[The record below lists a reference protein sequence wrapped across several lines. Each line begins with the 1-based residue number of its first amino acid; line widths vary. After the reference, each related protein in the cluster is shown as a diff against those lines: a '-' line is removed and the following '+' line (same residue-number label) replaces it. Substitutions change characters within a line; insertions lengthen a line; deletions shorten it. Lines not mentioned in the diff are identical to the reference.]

1 MYDLGQAVSQ
11 LIHQKPKQKKKIN
24 YTSPKLETYITINNI
39 IKKIKNIIHGMGKI
53 FYNYVY
59 DMVFV
64 FSTQNR
70 GNLKS
75 KLIKNGQNI
84 QM

>member
-1 MYDLGQAVSQ
+1 M
-11 LIHQKPKQKKKIN
+11 
-24 YTSPKLETYITINNI
+24 EW
-39 IKKIKNIIHGMGKI
+39 GKI

-64 FSTQNR
+64 SNTQNH

-75 KLIKNGQNI
+75 KLIKNGENI